1 MDALGQRG
9 ENDGV
14 LPRTSGGGMIGD
26 LVRCKWLVESLCI
39 IKDREERKLS
49 ARESYYIC
57 RVYDFMASQVYWVD
71 EEDLIKV

>member
-1 MDALGQRG
+1 MGQGG

-14 LPRTSGGGMIGD
+14 LPRTFGEMMIGD
-26 LVRCKWLVESLCI
+26 LVKCKWLEESFCI
-39 IKDREERKLS
+39 ITDIEERELS

-57 RVYDFMASQVYWVD
+57 RVYDFIASQVYWVD